1 VPNTVSFVLAGLPET
16 MVALEQLTPELVND
30 VERMQRDIAEAA
42 ASNIR
47 AQYVYKTGALVK
59 GVKTRRLLK
68 GRVVAAMVVENTHW
82 LSWIYDHGSMTV
94 RETKAGYNRGSMPA
108 RPIFTRTMNEA
119 QRVVAI
125 GTVEIL
131 RRHGLTVVHH
141 AAA

>member
-1 VPNTVSFVLAGLPET
+1 MPNQLTFTLAGLPET

-42 ASNIR
+42 AANIR
-47 AQYVYKTGALVK
+47 AQYIYKTGALVK
-59 GVKTRRLLK
+59 GVRTRRLLK

-82 LSWIYDHGSMTV
+82 LAGIYDHGSRTV
-94 RETKAGYNRGSMPA
+94 RETKAGYNRGQMPA

-119 QRVVAI
+119 KRVVAV

-131 RRHGLTVVHH
+131 RRHGLTVVR
-141 AAA
+141 AA

>member
-1 VPNTVSFVLAGLPET
+1 VPNQLTFTLAGLPET

-42 ASNIR
+42 AANIR

-59 GVKTRRLLK
+59 GVRTKRLLK

-82 LSWIYDHGSMTV
+82 LAGVYDHGSMTV
-94 RETKAGYNRGSMPA
+94 RETKAGYNRGTMPS

-119 QRVVAI
+119 KRVVAL

-131 RRHGLTVVHH
+131 RRHGLTVLHV
-141 AAA
+141 AA

>member
-1 VPNTVSFVLAGLPET
+1 VPNQLTFTLAGLPET

-42 ASNIR
+42 AANIR
-47 AQYVYKTGALVK
+47 AQYIYKTGALVK
-59 GVKTRRLLK
+59 GVRTRRLLK

-82 LSWIYDHGSMTV
+82 LAGIYDHGSRTV
-94 RETKAGYNRGSMPA
+94 RETKAGYNRGQMPA

-119 QRVVAI
+119 KRVVAV

-131 RRHGLTVVHH
+131 RRHGLTVVR
-141 AAA
+141 AA

>member
-1 VPNTVSFVLAGLPET
+1 MPNQLTFTLAGLPET

-68 GRVVAAMVVENTHW
+68 GRVVAAMVIENTHW
-82 LSWIYDHGSMTV
+82 LAGVYDHGSMTV
-94 RETKAGYNRGSMPA
+94 RETKAGYNRGSMPS

-119 QRVVAI
+119 QRVVEL

-131 RRHGLTVVHH
+131 RRHGLTVVHR